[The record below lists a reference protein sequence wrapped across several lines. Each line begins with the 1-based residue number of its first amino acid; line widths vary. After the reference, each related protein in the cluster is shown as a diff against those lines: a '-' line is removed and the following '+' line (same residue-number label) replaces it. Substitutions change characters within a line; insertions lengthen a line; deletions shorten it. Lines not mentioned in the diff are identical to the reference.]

1 MTTPRSSPTT
11 PRLAPTAGTT
21 GAADAAVRT
30 AVASPRARE
39 LASAL
44 GEGDPMRA
52 TFDGAVRRYVRAER
66 EDGRDLETILASVA
80 AILRAHV
87 EPSLPP
93 EHREALQR
101 ATAWFAVS
109 EYHRAD

>member
-1 MTTPRSSPTT
+1 MTVSRSSSTT
-11 PRLAPTAGTT
+11 PRLAPTAG
-21 GAADAAVRT
+21 ASEAVVRA

-44 GEGDPMRA
+44 GDGDPMRA
-52 TFDGAVRRYVRAER
+52 SFDGAVRRYVRAER

-93 EHREALQR
+93 EHRDALQR
-101 ATAWFAVS
+101 ATAWFTVS

>member
-1 MTTPRSSPTT
+1 MTIPRSSPTT
-11 PRLAPTAGTT
+11 PRLAPTV
-21 GAADAAVRT
+21 GALEAPVRT

-44 GEGDPMRA
+44 GDGDPMRA
-52 TFDGAVRRYVRAER
+52 SFDGAVRRYVRAER

-93 EHREALQR
+93 EHRDALQR
-101 ATAWFAVS
+101 ATAWFTVS